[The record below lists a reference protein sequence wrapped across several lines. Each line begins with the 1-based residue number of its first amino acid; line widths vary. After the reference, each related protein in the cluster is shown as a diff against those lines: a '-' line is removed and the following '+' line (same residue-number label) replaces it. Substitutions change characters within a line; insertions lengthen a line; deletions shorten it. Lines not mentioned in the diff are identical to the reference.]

1 MITVIQYQHEK
12 ITILK
17 KEIELFNK
25 VIVKQKIQLANKQAI
40 NDILRDMLKV
50 EKRRIKELES
60 QLEWEKKL
68 NKSMMDCIMA
78 DGK

>member
-1 MITVIQYQHEK
+1 MNSIIEYQHKALVRNK
-12 ITILK
+12 II
-17 KEIELFNK
+17 IR
-25 VIVKQKIQLANKQAI
+25 NKQAI
-40 NDILRDMLKV
+40 NDMLRDMLKV
-50 EKRRIKELES
+50 EKKRIKELEN